1 MEMFIKKFLGY
12 PLYSTFNSHLD
23 AKHPGA
29 IICDWESNGYC
40 KYLIDF
46 PSLKQFFFVNF
57 SATSK
62 MNWDSPSS
70 AITVFFSSKA
80 FFEKASQKG
89 SA

>member
-1 MEMFIKKFLGY
+1 MEMFIKNFFLGY

-70 AITVFFSSKA
+70 ATPFFI
-80 FFEKASQKG
+80 EKASQKG